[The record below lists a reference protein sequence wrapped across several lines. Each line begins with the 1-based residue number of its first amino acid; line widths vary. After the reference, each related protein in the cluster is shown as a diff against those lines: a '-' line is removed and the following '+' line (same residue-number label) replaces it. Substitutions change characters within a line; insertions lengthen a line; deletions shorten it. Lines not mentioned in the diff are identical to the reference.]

1 MGRVGASLQV
11 PYPAEAVFRVA
22 TRVEALPL
30 WLPEV
35 VAAERLDPTFTVG
48 SRIRLKMGPAAA
60 GAELIGTV
68 RQMRA
73 PSILAIGGS
82 AGPLTVDVRTRLDAV
97 AADATRIVLEIEITA
112 SPLLGFIAREAER
125 RINAE
130 LMGSLERLR
139 ALIEA
144 DIAGPAATVASGPVA
159 EPGGIVTGAAD
170 PADRPGRADLPGGP
184 AEPD

>member
-11 PYPAEAVFRVA
+11 PYPAEVVFDVA
-22 TRVEALPL
+22 TRVDLLPT

-35 VAAERLDPTFTVG
+35 TNAELLDAELTVG
-48 SRIRLKMGPAAA
+48 SRIRLRMGAAAA

-68 RQMRA
+68 RQLRA
-73 PSILAIGGS
+73 PSILAINGS
-82 AGPLTVDVRTRLDAV
+82 AGPLTIDVRTRLDPVGAE
-97 AADATRIVLEIEITA
+97 ATRIVLEIEITA

-139 ALIEA
+139 ALIAAELTA
-144 DIAGPAATVASGPVA
+144 SAEMGAPSTPA
-159 EPGGIVTGAAD
+159 
-170 PADRPGRADLPGGP
+170 
-184 AEPD
+184 